1 MTKAEEL
8 FHEIAAN
15 IPDAKEGKM
24 FGALCF
30 KAPNGKAA
38 AMFWK
43 EYMVFKL
50 EADALTEVLALDG
63 AKLFDPMGGRP
74 MGGWVQLS
82 YDYKKLWLKYAEKAM
97 EKVRLIKV
105 K

>member
-8 FHEIAAN
+8 FHEIASN

-24 FGALCF
+24 FGALFF
-30 KAPNGKAA
+30 KATNGKAA
-38 AMFWK
+38 ALFWK
-43 EYMVFKL
+43 EYMVLKL
-50 EADALTEVLALDG
+50 EGDMLTEESALDG
-63 AKLFDPMGGRP
+63 AKIFEPAAGRH
-74 MGGWVQLS
+74 MGGWMQLS
-82 YDYKKLWLKYAEKAM
+82 YDYKKLWPKYAEKAM